1 MENSKSN
8 GEVLECLEQVCGP
21 ATGLELAS
29 VPKVPLSPGA
39 LLAQRYRL
47 LEALG
52 DSPQGQQ
59 FQAEDLRH
67 QRRASLLVLS
77 REFASDGLRLAA
89 LKDAVE
95 RVRQS
100 PHAQL
105 REVYG
110 LETVQGGTVLV
121 EEHAEG
127 LSLLEVLQYRGA
139 LSAPEV
145 VRLVNRLA
153 PLVDHA
159 RAHRLEHVEFTLQ
172 GIQLADP
179 GSIRQPLTAWPG
191 LELKVNAID
200 FSSLCAPAGGGVAAT
215 QVGNGTAVGPCDS
228 HVRLLGLLAY
238 EALGGS
244 RARVEAAGRYA
255 PLAALGEEDNA
266 VLRRALAEGWPS
278 GEELARQLAASV
290 GNAGPT
296 APVSEG
302 DAAGG
307 GQEALPQAAP
317 ADASKERPLRENR
330 ALHRALALG
339 LVVLIGSGGYAW
351 HHWANR
357 RPHLPV
363 TETPAPAAAGAVMPS
378 PAQAAPSAPPG
389 PAAATPEKA
398 PEGGSELR
406 PKARGRHDH
415 RPRPLARPQPPL
427 TFEQR
432 LFGHKETKPDRS
444 RP

>member
-1 MENSKSN
+1 MKNSESN
-8 GEVLECLEQVCGP
+8 GQVLECLERVCGP
-21 ATGLELAS
+21 ATGFELAS
-29 VPKVPLSPGA
+29 APQGPLSQGA

-59 FQAEDLRH
+59 FLAEDLRH
-67 QRRASLLVLS
+67 QRRVSLIVLS

-89 LKDAVE
+89 VKDAVE
-95 RVRQS
+95 RVRQA
-100 PHAQL
+100 PHPLL
-105 REVYG
+105 REVYE
-110 LETVQGGTVLV
+110 LEAVQGDTVLV

-127 LSLLEVLQYRGA
+127 LSLLEVLRYRGA

-159 RAHRLEHVEFTLQ
+159 RAQRLEHVEFTLR

-200 FSSLCAPAGGGVAAT
+200 FSSLCAPAGDGAAA
-215 QVGNGTAVGPCDS
+215 QVGNGTAGGPRDS

-238 EALGGS
+238 EALGGP
-244 RARVEAAGRYA
+244 RARVVATGRYA
-255 PLAALGEEDNA
+255 PVAALGKEENA
-266 VLRRALAEGWPS
+266 VLRRALADEWPS
-278 GEELARQLAASV
+278 GEQLVRQLAASV

-296 APVSEG
+296 APVPEG

-317 ADASKERPLRENR
+317 ADAAKERRLRGNR

-351 HHWANR
+351 YHRANR
-357 RPHLPV
+357 GRQLPA
-363 TETPAPAAAGAVMPS
+363 TETPAPAAAGAVRT
-378 PAQAAPSAPPG
+378 QDDPSAAFTPP
-389 PAAATPEKA
+389 A
-398 PEGGSELR
+398 LR
-406 PKARGRHDH
+406 PKGHGRHYH
-415 RPRPLARPQPPL
+415 RARPPA
-427 TFEQR
+427 
-432 LFGHKETKPDRS
+432 RS
-444 RP
+444 